1 MHIRWRTLPGFK
13 HIGTT
18 GKSRGIEGELR
29 LYVDDAYLEDV
40 VRAGFLFLEFNGNKV
55 PLEIESIREVQDLLV
70 KFAGVNDPS
79 AAAQWGSLQ
88 VFLPLDEITDGVSSV
103 EEATTEYHAIVGY
116 SVIDEQLGEIG
127 QISEVREFPQQ
138 EMAVVYYQEREVLI
152 PLNAVFILRIDND
165 QRIVVMDLPEG
176 ILEI

>member
-1 MHIRWRTLPGFK
+1 MHTRWRTIPGFK
-13 HIGTT
+13 YIGTT

-29 LYVDDAYLEDV
+29 LYVDDAFLEDV
-40 VRAGFLFLEFNGNKV
+40 LRAGFLFLEFNGNKV

-79 AAAQWGSLQ
+79 AASQWGSLQ
-88 VFLPLDEITDGVSSV
+88 VFLPLDEIADDVLPA
-103 EEATTEYHAIVGY
+103 EKTTSEYHALVGY
-116 SVIDEQLGEIG
+116 SVIDQQLGVVG
-127 QISEVREFPQQ
+127 QIMELREFPQQ
-138 EMAVVYYQEREVLI
+138 EMAVVQYLDKEVLI